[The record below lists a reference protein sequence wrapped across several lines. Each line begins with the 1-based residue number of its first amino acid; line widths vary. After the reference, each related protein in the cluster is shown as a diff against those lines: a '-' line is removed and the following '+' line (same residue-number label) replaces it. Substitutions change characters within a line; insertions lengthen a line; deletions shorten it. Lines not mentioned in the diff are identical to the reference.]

1 MNEVE
6 LKEKRRLDSIKA
18 TKKAREV
25 LKEGDR
31 IRVKPC
37 RCFAKKV
44 TVIFK
49 CFDGDSQWIVSK
61 SGGNEYHALYID
73 RLNGKPINFLD

>member
-6 LKEKRRLDSIKA
+6 EKVAKHQKA
-18 TKKAREV
+18 LYSTEQAKKV

-37 RCFAKKV
+37 RCHSKKV
-44 TVIFK
+44 TITFSH
-49 CFDGDSQWIVSK
+49 FENDGQWIVSK
-61 SGGNEYHALYID
+61 SGGNEYHAMFID
-73 RLNGKPINFLD
+73 MLNGKPVNFCD